1 MFLLEFRLRED
12 IMKYILF
19 VLYIYLIIYT
29 FYMFILACRNLK
41 DRFFVL
47 EKKYSLF
54 DSVKNNL
61 SVIIYAHNN
70 KTGLEELIKEL
81 KMQDYPL
88 ANFKV
93 YAVLDNCNDGS
104 EIMFENDRFVHI
116 LNIQDVGTLGK
127 SQAISMLINNIKDDL
142 DTDAYVFIDAIRRI
156 DSNFLTLAN
165 VAINK
170 NDAVTGEVN
179 ISRENLDIIDKSKA
193 VYKKYIANFFK
204 QARTLCGLATIIDS
218 GLFIVKKEVT
228 DKFEQINFKDAN
240 SELEFSLE
248 LTRSGHKCVYNPN
261 IQSYVY
267 GQDCSFKRPR
277 LTKKFQLVKDN
288 FKNLLTFNFPFIEQ
302 VCSLLS
308 PNFWLIVLSYAL
320 IICFSLKHKFII
332 SSTAVII
339 SAIFLVGVFVLSLFN
354 AKMKKREIGLLVFHP
369 LYSICHIIKNLPPI
383 RFLLKK
389 IWSGSDPDA
398 DKLTLDVSVITKHGE
413 RPCKLEF
420 ISTESGLA
428 KIRFIYKNK
437 KYTTDSHLGMIYA
450 LQQLKSKMNDYCL
463 TLKICSCCANFHSQV
478 DGSANMLKGKC
489 HNEYPSPLLSEPP
502 STLIWNTCNCFEPT
516 KINSLVE
523 ELAQEVEKNKEQ
535 D

>member
-1 MFLLEFRLRED
+1 
-12 IMKYILF
+12 MKYILF
-19 VLYIYLIIYT
+19 GLYIYLVIYT

-41 DRFFVL
+41 DRFFAL
-47 EKKYSLF
+47 EKKYSLY
-54 DSVKNNL
+54 DSVKNKL
-61 SVIIYAHNN
+61 GVVIYAHNN

-88 ANFKV
+88 ADFKV

-104 EIMFENDRFVHI
+104 ETMFENDRFVHV

-127 SQAISMLINNIKDDL
+127 SQAISMLINSIKDDE
-142 DTDAYVFIDAIRRI
+142 DIDAYVFIDAIRRI

-193 VYKKYIANFFK
+193 VHKKYIANFFK

-218 GLFIVKKEVT
+218 GLFIIKKEVINE
-228 DKFEQINFKDAN
+228 FEQIDCKDAN

-248 LTRSGHKCVYNPN
+248 LTKAGHKCVYNPN

-277 LTKKFQLVKDN
+277 LSKKFALISDN
-288 FKNLLTFNFPFIEQ
+288 CKNLFTLNFAFIEQ
-302 VCSLLS
+302 ICSLLN
-308 PNFWLIVLSYAL
+308 PNFWLIILGYGL
-320 IICFSLKHKFII
+320 ILLFAHNHKFII
-332 SSTAVII
+332 SFRTVLI
-339 SAIFLVGVFVLSLFN
+339 SAFALGFVFILSLIN
-354 AKMKKREIGLLVFHP
+354 AKITKREIGLLIFHP

-398 DKLTLDVSVITKHGE
+398 DKLTVDVIVLTKHGE

-437 KYTTDSHLGMIYA
+437 KYTTDSQLGMIFA
-450 LQQLKSKMNDYCL
+450 LQQLKSKMNDYGL
-463 TLKICSCCANFHSQV
+463 TLKICSCCANFRSEV

-502 STLIWNTCNCFEPT
+502 TTLIWNTCNCFEPAQ
-516 KINSLVE
+516 ISFIE
-523 ELAQEVEKNKEQ
+523 QIAQEVAESQEQ
-535 D
+535 NSNLPEHE